1 MSDNAG
7 APSEWAHT
15 SQRPAEKEEKVPFR
29 AVTLFASLLVGL
41 VLVGALSYVF
51 PAGDDRMAAELLVDR
66 NTRIFPYPFT
76 IQNVMWLA
84 FCAAAGELVVRHFTG
99 RREGEQI
106 HLGLL
111 PEDDQT
117 ILRKRDLAPI
127 YHRVVESDPERR
139 YLLQRLLT
147 GALLQFRNSGSVDQ
161 VNSMTNVSLEL
172 YQHEIE
178 LRYNMLRYV
187 IWLIPTLGFI
197 GTVLGIAFAMRSAG
211 VMFAGASI
219 MDGTIGPE
227 MMEQL
232 TGDLGV
238 AFYTT
243 LLALLQSAVLMFA
256 MHIMQGKE
264 EGALNRIGQ
273 YCLGNLSNRLQ
284 EERVPA
290 SGSGAAPTAGGKQ
303 GRSEQGRSEQGQKQV
318 DGQ

>member
-1 MSDNAG
+1 MSDDAG
-7 APSEWAHT
+7 TPSEWAHT
-15 SQRPAEKEEKVPFR
+15 SQRTAERDDRIPFR
-29 AVTLFASLLVGL
+29 AVTLFASLLVGI
-41 VLVGALSYVF
+41 VLVGALSWVF
-51 PAGDDRMAAELLVDR
+51 PAGDDSMAAELLVDR

-84 FCAAAGELVVRHFTG
+84 FCVAAGELVVRHLTG
-99 RREGEQI
+99 RREGEQVF
-106 HLGLL
+106 LGLL
-111 PEDDQT
+111 PEDDET
-117 ILRKRDLAPI
+117 ILHKRDLTPI
-127 YHRVVESDPERR
+127 YERVVESDPERR

-161 VNSMTNVSLEL
+161 VNSMINVSLEL

-187 IWLIPTLGFI
+187 IWLIPTLGFV
-197 GTVLGIAFAMRSAG
+197 GTVLGIAFAMRTAG

-219 MDGTIGPE
+219 MEGSIGPE
-227 MMEQL
+227 MMEQV

-273 YCLGNLSNRLQ
+273 YCLGNLSNRLH
-284 EERVPA
+284 EERGPVR
-290 SGSGAAPTAGGKQ
+290 G
-303 GRSEQGRSEQGQKQV
+303 
-318 DGQ
+318 

>member
-1 MSDNAG
+1 MSDDAG
-7 APSEWAHT
+7 TPSEWAHT
-15 SQRPAEKEEKVPFR
+15 SQQPGERDDRIPFR

-41 VLVGALSYVF
+41 VLVGALSWVF
-51 PAGDDRMAAELLVDR
+51 PAGDDSMAAELLVDR

-84 FCAAAGELVVRHFTG
+84 FCVAAGELLVRHMTG
-99 RREGEQI
+99 RREGEQVF
-106 HLGLL
+106 LGLL
-111 PEDDQT
+111 PEDDET
-117 ILRKRDLAPI
+117 ILHKRDLTPI
-127 YHRVVESDPERR
+127 YERTVESDPERR

-161 VNSMTNVSLEL
+161 VNSMINVSLEL

-187 IWLIPTLGFI
+187 IWLIPTLGFV
-197 GTVLGIAFAMRSAG
+197 GTVLGIAFAMRTAG

-219 MDGTIGPE
+219 MEGSIGPE
-227 MMEQL
+227 MMEQV

-273 YCLGNLSNRLQ
+273 YCLGNLSNRLH
-284 EERVPA
+284 EERGPDR
-290 SGSGAAPTAGGKQ
+290 G
-303 GRSEQGRSEQGQKQV
+303 
-318 DGQ
+318 

>member
-1 MSDNAG
+1 MSDNSG
-7 APSEWAHT
+7 TPSGWAHT
-15 SQRPAEKEEKVPFR
+15 SPRPADRDDRIPFR

-41 VLVGALSYVF
+41 VLVGALSWVF
-51 PAGDDRMAAELLVDR
+51 PAGDDSMAAELLVDR

-84 FCAAAGELVVRHFTG
+84 FCVAAGELVVRHFTG

-106 HLGLL
+106 RLGLL
-111 PEDDQT
+111 PEDDET
-117 ILRKRDLAPI
+117 ILRKRDLTPVYQRA
-127 YHRVVESDPERR
+127 VESDPERR

-161 VNSMTNVSLEL
+161 VNSMINVSLEL

-187 IWLIPTLGFI
+187 IWLIPTLGFV
-197 GTVLGIAFAMRSAG
+197 GTVLGIAFAMRTAG

-219 MDGTIGPE
+219 MEGSIGPE
-227 MMEQL
+227 MMEQV

-273 YCLGNLSNRLQ
+273 YCLGNLSNRLH
-284 EERVPA
+284 EERGP
-290 SGSGAAPTAGGKQ
+290 
-303 GRSEQGRSEQGQKQV
+303 GRG
-318 DGQ
+318 